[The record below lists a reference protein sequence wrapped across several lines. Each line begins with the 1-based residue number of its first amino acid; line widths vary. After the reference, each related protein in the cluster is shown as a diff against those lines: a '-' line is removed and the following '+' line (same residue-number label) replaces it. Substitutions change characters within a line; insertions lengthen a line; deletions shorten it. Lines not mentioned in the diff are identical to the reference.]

1 MLYMIL
7 VTALLSSQSVITLS
21 VYVSLSDSFYVSVS
35 IFLST
40 SVCLFCVSLSLCILT
55 FVTIHN
61 NTTFFETHQT
71 PITHTHRTR
80 PNFSCKFMDHKMF
93 SSIHPRIRKGLGNK
107 PKILPITAKKEF
119 QLQIYFFLK
128 LSDIPSSES
137 LVGVTETKNL
147 NQLLHLKC
155 RSHKQY

>member
-1 MLYMIL
+1 MSLCL
-7 VTALLSSQSVITLS
+7 TLS
-21 VYVSLSDSFYVSVS
+21 MSLSPFFSLRLSV
-35 IFLST
+35 F
-40 SVCLFCVSLSLCILT
+40 SVSLCILT

-147 NQLLHLKC
+147 NQLLHKHLKC